1 MGSRRSKIGLVA
13 AGSVL
18 TAFSALVGL
27 PAGWAKADF
36 CGAREDPFVCTARLN
51 AGPPNAAEVQL
62 LNSINRHWI
71 PNSNQQILTGV
82 RTMCEMDETSNNYR
96 VRLLSQYLGVPESS
110 AGQVFIMTL
119 EYVCPWASVL
129 A

>member
-1 MGSRRSKIGLVA
+1 MGARSLA
-13 AGSVL
+13 TRLLTAGS
-18 TAFSALVGL
+18 AFVCMTGLAGLSAGS
-27 PAGWAKADF
+27 ATADF

-51 AGPPNAAEVQL
+51 AGPPDAAELQL
-62 LNSINRHWI
+62 LNSVNRQWI
-71 PNSNQQILTGV
+71 PNSNQQILIGA

-119 EYVCPWASVL
+119 DYMCPWASVL
-129 A
+129 S

>member
-1 MGSRRSKIGLVA
+1 MGPLSSKIGLVVA
-13 AGSVL
+13 ASIPAAL
-18 TAFSALVGL
+18 SALLGL
-27 PAGWAKADF
+27 SAGLANADF

-62 LNSINRHWI
+62 LNSVNRQWI
-71 PNSNQQILTGV
+71 PNSNRQILTGV

-129 A
+129 S